1 MSVYVAEGAVLD
13 PLGSVHFALVPAAD
27 GGLPVCSWQ
36 WTLPGMTGPL
46 DKTLI
51 KLPEKK

>member
-36 WTLPGMTGPL
+36 WILPGMTGSL